1 MMHEKTLNHM
11 KKPAQKAVAQ
21 GSFACF
27 ANSERNGRLGGMKGN
42 YRSHRRRGAFGGPH
56 QRGEIERPCLLPC
69 TKATFLARDQRF
81 VRSTNGAT
89 PRLNSP
95 AVRINGDEL
104 SFYVTTVS
112 PGAQD
117 YIHSDVHYT
126 CELGICDTKN
136 DCIPSDL
143 FMPCWKPSKPAITK
157 GWLPRP
163 TSACFR

>member
-1 MMHEKTLNHM
+1 MRSVETLGILM
-11 KKPAQKAVAQ
+11 PPSVTSGSGISCGGQRTRDRMLQEGQQTQSMVPAFSWA
-21 GSFACF
+21 
-27 ANSERNGRLGGMKGN
+27 
-42 YRSHRRRGAFGGPH
+42 AFFLNI
-56 QRGEIERPCLLPC
+56 GETTTCQP
-69 TKATFLARDQRF
+69 FSMQ
-81 VRSTNGAT
+81 T
-89 PRLNSP
+89 PAGL
-95 AVRINGDEL
+95 
-104 SFYVTTVS
+104 TVS